1 MINAHYVAHLFSFD
15 LVVTRDR
22 DGLLGLSVSG
32 GYYGPGPV
40 ATPSREHFAA
50 AGFGNLGLG
59 LSLPRSPS
67 AQSMSL
73 ALGNTSA
80 SPKSPR
86 GSGSSP
92 RFNRNGNGRKANALS
107 QSLGNLAAIAQQQ
120 QHQPTVAG
128 SPGHGVP
135 MELGMSME
143 ISVPAVITSV
153 ERSGPARDAGL
164 RVGDR
169 ILAINEQLIDGLT
182 HDQVAPLHPI

>member
-1 MINAHYVAHLFSFD
+1 MYLISFD

-40 ATPSREHFAA
+40 ATPSRDQIMA
-50 AGFGNLGLG
+50 AGFGIGQLG

-67 AQSMSL
+67 AQSISL
-73 ALGNTSA
+73 GLGSTNV
-80 SPKSPR
+80 SPKSIH
-86 GSGSSP
+86 GSSP
-92 RFNRNGNGRKANALS
+92 RFSRNGRKSNALS
-107 QSLGNLAAIAQQQ
+107 QSLGNLAAIAHQ
-120 QHQPTVAG
+120 QHAAPIIPG
-128 SPGHGVP
+128 SPGGGGIGVGGGAGMPVP

-143 ISVPAVITSV
+143 ISVPAVITSIDHI
-153 ERSGPARDAGL
+153 GPARDAGL

-182 HDQVAPLHPI
+182 HDQVAAALFI